1 MAIKYT
7 KLVDYNTEL
16 KNYKAFKILEAN
28 NKIINMPDGDRIFD
42 IRDFNRVL
50 KNLDS
55 WRSVNNF
62 AKDSK
67 YFSQPNIYFMT
78 KAELQ
83 EEFEKF
89 AEEEDLENQRKN
101 NNNRKNESVCGKE
114 RTT

>member
-1 MAIKYT
+1 
-7 KLVDYNTEL
+7 
-16 KNYKAFKILEAN
+16 
-28 NKIINMPDGDRIFD
+28 
-42 IRDFNRVL
+42 
-50 KNLDS
+50 
-55 WRSVNNF
+55 
-62 AKDSK
+62 
-67 YFSQPNIYFMT
+67 MT